1 MIGTRDT
8 IRCGFMVIEL
18 VIAMIVAAIVV
29 LAIGAVISDSRRGW
43 EITYNRVYSDATS
56 DGYVAMKK
64 YDAIVRKASGENL
77 SVGETGS
84 WIEVYYSSDEDSTAV
99 DRYAYFYV
107 DDGELKIENGQLNPR
122 ETLSVETICGNVSAC
137 TFKQAGRS
145 AQMIL
150 TLDDGRQT
158 RTIVSSAVAH
168 N

>member
-1 MIGTRDT
+1 
-8 IRCGFMVIEL
+8 
-18 VIAMIVAAIVV
+18 MIVAAIVV
-29 LAIGAVISDSRRGW
+29 LAIGAVITDSRRVW
-43 EITYNRVYSDATS
+43 EITYNRVYSDAIS

-84 WIEVYYSSDEDSTAV
+84 WIEVYYSSDEDSTTV
-99 DRYAYFYV
+99 DRYAYFHV